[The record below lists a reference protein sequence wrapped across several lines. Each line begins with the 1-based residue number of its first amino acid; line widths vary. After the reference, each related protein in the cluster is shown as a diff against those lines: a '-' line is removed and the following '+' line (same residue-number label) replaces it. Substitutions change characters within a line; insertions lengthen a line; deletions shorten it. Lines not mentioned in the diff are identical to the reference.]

1 MAETS
6 SYTVNRQTPDV
17 SGVQNPDVAH
27 EHSDVSVRG
36 ILLFTVVLFAFI
48 VVTFVLVWWLFDYFA
63 AREMRADRPLLP
75 LVSSRPSGSLPPEPR
90 LQVSPSQD
98 MQAMRAAEDARLNS
112 YGWVDQQ
119 AGIVRIPID
128 RAMQLLAERGLP
140 ARPADEGEKAK
151 R

>member
-6 SYTVNRQTPDV
+6 SHTANQRTPDV

-27 EHSDVSVRG
+27 EHSDVDVRG
-36 ILLFTVVLFAFI
+36 ILSFALVLFAFT
-48 VVTFVLVWWLFDYFA
+48 VVTFVLIWWLFGYFA
-63 AREMRADRPLLP
+63 VRETKSDRPLLP
-75 LVSSRPSGSLPPEPR
+75 LVSSSSGVMLPPEPR

-98 MQAMRAAEDARLNS
+98 MQELRAAEDALLNS

-119 AGIVRIPID
+119 VGVVRIPIE

-140 ARPADEGEKAK
+140 AREDD
-151 R
+151 RVTR